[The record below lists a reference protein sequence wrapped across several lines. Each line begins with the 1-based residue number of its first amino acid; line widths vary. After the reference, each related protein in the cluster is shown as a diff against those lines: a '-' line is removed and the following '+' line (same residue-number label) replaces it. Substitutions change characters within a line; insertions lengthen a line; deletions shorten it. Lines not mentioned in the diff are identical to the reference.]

1 MFHKTTTCWAGGM
14 IFESDNPSGNKF
26 TMDSKPGDGRTQKGL
41 SPKALML
48 SSLAGCTGIDIVDIL
63 KKMKIKNYGLKIVV
77 EGELTDKHPK
87 YYNSVNIKY
96 YFSGDGIDS
105 NKCRRAVE
113 LSVKKY
119 CGVMEMFRQFAKV
132 KTDILFH

>member
-1 MFHKTTTCWAGGM
+1 
-14 IFESDNPSGNKF
+14 
-26 TMDSKPGDGRTQKGL
+26 
-41 SPKALML
+41 
-48 SSLAGCTGIDIVDIL
+48 
-63 KKMKIKNYGLKIVV
+63 MKIKNYGLKIVV